1 MLPVPAF
8 YQVTHDNMA
17 ARSFYTCHP
26 SLHIIPVY
34 HNSSY
39 NVLSRAPLVAQW

>member
-17 ARSFYTCHP
+17 ARSFLYMSSFP
-26 SLHIIPVY
+26 AYYSSLP
-34 HNSSY
+34 
-39 NVLSRAPLVAQW
+39 